1 MEFYESYVFDTI
13 SFNRFD
19 LSRNVIDY
27 IAIRDIADIMV
38 EKTESNTT
46 FVINETEKPNSFEK
60 GVASNR
66 HKIYYK
72 DVKELKQHIT
82 DLEELGIWE
91 VAN

>member
-1 MEFYESYVFDTI
+1 
-13 SFNRFD
+13 
-19 LSRNVIDY
+19 
-27 IAIRDIADIMV
+27 MV